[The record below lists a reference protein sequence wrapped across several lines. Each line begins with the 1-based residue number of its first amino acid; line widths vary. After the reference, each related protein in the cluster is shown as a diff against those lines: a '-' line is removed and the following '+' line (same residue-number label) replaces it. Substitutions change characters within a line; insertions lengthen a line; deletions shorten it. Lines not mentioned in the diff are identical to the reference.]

1 MATMVRLALF
11 STVGATIKADAVEPL
26 AGLVA
31 ERARI
36 PDNSLRIKEVLNA
49 PSNNPGAP
57 QILVVGDSWAEVTAA
72 GSAVGQSFFQR
83 SLSKYGCKAGVTN
96 IAIDGSTAS
105 EWSQGA
111 LLEILK
117 IGAKSHDYVWISLVG
132 NDALFFL
139 PGCLKKPAE
148 CVDELLAEVTP
159 QMYKIVDAIHEANP
173 NAKVTGFGYD
183 TMFGGIGCSLVTHLL
198 FPRCWLPGAGG
209 NSCFNKQLLRIQ
221 HLYDTIASN
230 RSFFKRSSILGATQV
245 AAGDP
250 KASTG
255 ADRHIDMDKMGP
267 AKYWPDY
274 ELCFHPG
281 VIGGEDSGAS
291 VVMNEFVKSFWVDEL
306 QCSGVQTSII
316 V

>member
-1 MATMVRLALF
+1 MATIARLALC
-11 STVGATIKADAVEPL
+11 STLGATIKAVAVDPL
-26 AGLVA
+26 ADLVA

-36 PDNSLRIKEVLNA
+36 PENIIRIQEVLNA
-49 PSNNPGAP
+49 PSAHPDAP
-57 QILVVGDSWAEVTAA
+57 QILVVGDSWADVAA
-72 GSAVGQSFFQR
+72 DGSALGQSFLQR
-83 SLSKYGCKAGVTN
+83 SLSNYGCKAGVRN
-96 IAIDGSTAS
+96 IAVAGTTAR

-117 IGAKSHDYVWISLVG
+117 VAAKSHDYVWISLVG

-139 PGCLKKPAE
+139 PGCLKRPE
-148 CVDELLAEVTP
+148 VCVDELLAEATP

-173 NAKVTGFGYD
+173 KAKVTGFGYD
-183 TMFGGIGCSLVTHLL
+183 TMFGGAGCSLVTHLL

-255 ADRHIDMDKMGP
+255 ADRHIDMHKMGP
-267 AKYWPDY
+267 AKYWPGY

-281 VIGGEDSGAS
+281 VIGGGDSGAS
-291 VVMNEFVKSFWVDEL
+291 VVMNEFVRSFWVEEL
-306 QCSGVQTSII
+306 KCPGVETDII